1 VGSATGADRSASADA
16 ARAFETVVDAVEDFC
31 PKVEALRPGTCAIG
45 VRGPAR
51 YFGGEQALAGKISA
65 AVRELGFGCGIGIA
79 DGLFAAGLAAGLA
92 TSADS
97 AGLGSLI
104 IPPGETLA
112 FLAGQPISV
121 LGSPELDYLLPRLGI
136 TTLGEFAALP
146 AAEAASRFGPPGALA
161 HRLASSL
168 EPRPLA
174 PRAPAADRSVRCEFD
189 PPVEQS
195 EPVVFAAK
203 ALAGELHA
211 GLADSGLAC
220 VRIRVLVR
228 AEDGRESSR
237 FWRHDGLL
245 SDLAVAERVRWQ
257 LDGQHDAGAGD
268 DGVAAG
274 GIVLLRLIPDQLV
287 PATGRQLGLWGDAVV
302 SDRVARAAIRVQAM
316 LGQAAVTRPVLAGGR
331 DPAQQVLLV
340 PFGDAAEPERPAD
353 RPWPAALPAPA
364 PATVYPE
371 PLPAEVTD
379 ASGADVTVTA
389 RAQLSAPPAR
399 LSVTGL
405 PAPGRPAPGRPA
417 PGRPAARLSPA
428 GRLPTGRLPTG
439 RLPTGQPVG
448 GARAWTIAAWAGPW
462 PVAERWWDPARA
474 RRQARFQLVTDDGAA
489 WLAVIQDGRW
499 FLLASYD

>member
-1 VGSATGADRSASADA
+1 
-16 ARAFETVVDAVEDFC
+16 
-31 PKVEALRPGTCAIG
+31 
-45 VRGPAR
+45 
-51 YFGGEQALAGKISA
+51 
-65 AVRELGFGCGIGIA
+65 
-79 DGLFAAGLAAGLA
+79 
-92 TSADS
+92 
-97 AGLGSLI
+97 
-104 IPPGETLA
+104 
-112 FLAGQPISV
+112 
-121 LGSPELDYLLPRLGI
+121 
-136 TTLGEFAALP
+136 
-146 AAEAASRFGPPGALA
+146 
-161 HRLASSL
+161 
-168 EPRPLA
+168 
-174 PRAPAADRSVRCEFD
+174 
-189 PPVEQS
+189 
-195 EPVVFAAK
+195 VFAAK

-257 LDGQHDAGAGD
+257 LDGQHGAGAGD

-316 LGQAAVTRPVLAGGR
+316 LGQAAATRPVLAGGR

-371 PLPAEVTD
+371 PLSAEVTD

-405 PAPGRPAPGRPA
+405 PAPGRPA
-417 PGRPAARLSPA
+417 ARLSPA
-428 GRLPTGRLPTG
+428 GQPPAGQPPAGQPPTGQP
-439 RLPTGQPVG
+439 PTGQPVG
-448 GARAWTIAAWAGPW
+448 GARARTVTAWAGPW

-474 RRQARFQLVTDDGAA
+474 CRQARFQLVTDDGAA

-499 FLLASYD
+499 LLLASYD